1 MRILIISYYF
11 PPLNTIASHRPYSWA
26 RTWSTLGHEVHV
38 LTTAKHTFHGALD
51 LDYDLS
57 GLRIHT
63 APFLGKVTSAT
74 GVADSSDRAATTARR
89 WERFKYLTRRLRL
102 SCGMFADI
110 ASLGYFSLLK
120 TGLTVLRSKEFDF
133 IVSTSPPEV
142 SHFVAHELSVRTGVP
157 WVADY
162 RDLWFP
168 EMGVHH
174 SRWAA
179 TLTGLASRRMLKQ
192 ATVIS
197 TVSQGLAA
205 RLKAFT
211 GREIHV
217 CYNGYFTDAD
227 SQGDRPWTDDKI
239 HIAYTGRI
247 YPHKRDPSMFFKALG
262 QALASK
268 TDLVDR
274 LVVDIYSNDEPWLNR
289 LISHSPAASCVRVH
303 ALVPHKTS
311 LAIQQ
316 HAAYLLFI
324 DWMDKRADGI
334 LTGKLFEY
342 LASGRPILC
351 VGNRE
356 NSEAAEMIRKTRAG
370 VVLTATHTIRDF
382 LETLPDH
389 LAVGPAL
396 RDQIKP
402 YSREE
407 QAARF
412 LDSMRE
418 ATGSVSS

>member
-1 MRILIISYYF
+1 MRILIVSYHF
-11 PPLNTIASHRPYSWA
+11 PPLNKIASHRPYSWA
-26 RTWSTLGHEVHV
+26 RKWSTLGHDIHV
-38 LTTAKHTFHGALD
+38 LTTAKHAFDGSLD

-57 GLRIHT
+57 NLCIHT
-63 APFLGKVTSAT
+63 APFLGKVTPAM
-74 GVADSSDRAATTARR
+74 GVSDSSDRAATARR

-102 SCGMFADI
+102 GCGMFAEI

-120 TGLTVLRSKEFDF
+120 TGLTVLRSQKFDF
-133 IVSTSPPEV
+133 IVSTSPPDV
-142 SHFVAHELSVRTGVP
+142 IHFVAHRLSVRTGVP

-168 EMGVHH
+168 EMGVH

-179 TLTGLASRRMLKQ
+179 TLTGLASRRLLKQ
-192 ATVIS
+192 ATVVS

-205 RLKAFT
+205 RLKAFI

-227 SQGDRPWTDDKI
+227 SRGHRPWTDDKI

-262 QALASK
+262 QALGSK
-268 TDLVDR
+268 TDLLDR

-289 LISHSPAASCVRVH
+289 LVSHSPAASCVRVH

-311 LAIQQ
+311 LTIQQ

-324 DWMDKRADGI
+324 DWMDKRAEGI

-351 VGNRE
+351 IGNRE
-356 NSEAAEMIRKTRAG
+356 NSEAAEMIRNTRAG

-382 LETLPDH
+382 LETLPDQP
-389 LAVGPAL
+389 AAGPAL
-396 RDQIKP
+396 PDQIKR

-412 LDSMRE
+412 LDCMRE
-418 ATGSVSS
+418 AIGCVS